1 MISCHPTQEM
11 LEKFANGE
19 LPATLAAA
27 VSIHAEM
34 CSECRAQISA
44 YTEQQADSGFN
55 GVSSHASSANVNEK
69 DAFAGIDIDDMIA
82 AITATDEIDIALEDK
97 EKTITVKGKE
107 YVLPR
112 ALTNMTMSNWSSIGK
127 LARSRV
133 ELGEGEIR
141 ASLLQIQ
148 PGGSVPEHTHKGFEL
163 TLLLDGSFEDDM
175 GVYGPGDFIVLD
187 GKHTHNPVSHE
198 GCLCYTVSNDAQ
210 HFTQGINK
218 LLNPFGSFIY

>member
-34 CSECRAQISA
+34 CSECRSQIAA

-55 GVSSHASSANVNEK
+55 GVSSHASSANVDEE
-69 DAFAGIDIDDMIA
+69 DAFAGIDIDDMVA

-127 LARSRV
+127 LA
-133 ELGEGEIR
+133 
-141 ASLLQIQ
+141 
-148 PGGSVPEHTHKGFEL
+148 
-163 TLLLDGSFEDDM
+163 
-175 GVYGPGDFIVLD
+175 
-187 GKHTHNPVSHE
+187 
-198 GCLCYTVSNDAQ
+198 
-210 HFTQGINK
+210 
-218 LLNPFGSFIY
+218 